1 MKSNIQANAKRV
13 TLFAAVLVAVLI
25 FTNSANAQSTFQGK
39 FTLDHSARWG
49 KTVLGAGDY
58 IVRVNS
64 TNGSSPLV
72 AEIIYAKSGRTAALE
87 TCVNADTF
95 KANGEKSALL
105 IGHRGGQPVI
115 HSFRVAEL
123 GETFI
128 FDRTLASRQGAEEA
142 LNQDD
147 VPVYAVKR

>member
-1 MKSNIQANAKRV
+1 MKSITKVHATRITV
-13 TLFAAVLVAVLI
+13 FATVLLAALI
-25 FTNSANAQSTFQGK
+25 FTGSANAQNTFQGT
-39 FTLDHSARWG
+39 FTLGHSARWG

-64 TNGSSPLV
+64 TNGSAPYI
-72 AEIIYAKSGRTAALE
+72 AEITYAKSGRPAALE
-87 TCVNADTF
+87 TCSNADTTPS
-95 KANGEKSALL
+95 KGEKSALIL
-105 IGHRGGQPVI
+105 GHRGGQPVV

-142 LNQDD
+142 MNQENI
-147 VPVYAVKR
+147 PVLTVKR

>member
-1 MKSNIQANAKRV
+1 MKSNIQVTAKRV

-25 FTNSANAQSTFQGK
+25 FTSNANAQSTFQGT

-49 KTVLGAGDY
+49 KTVLGAGNY
-58 IVRVNS
+58 VVKVNN
-64 TNGSSPLV
+64 TNGSSPLI
-72 AEIIYAKSGRTAALE
+72 AEIFYSPSGKLAARELC
-87 TCVNADTF
+87 TKPDTI

-105 IGHRGGQPVI
+105 IGHRGNQPVV

-142 LNQDD
+142 LNQEN
-147 VPVYAVKR
+147 VPVLEVKR

>member
-1 MKSNIQANAKRV
+1 MKSNIQANAKRI

-25 FTNSANAQSTFQGK
+25 FTGGANAQSTFQGT
-39 FTLDHSARWG
+39 FTLNHSARWG

-58 IVRVNS
+58 IVRVND
-64 TNGSSPLV
+64 TDGSAPLV
-72 AEIIYAKSGRTAALE
+72 AEITYAKSGKRAAIE
-87 TCVNADTF
+87 SCVDADTF

-142 LNQDD
+142 MTPDD

>member
-1 MKSNIQANAKRV
+1 MKSNIQVNARRV

-25 FTNSANAQSTFQGK
+25 FTSGANAQSTFQGT

-49 KTVLGAGDY
+49 KTVLGAGNY
-58 IVRVNS
+58 IVQVNNS
-64 TNGSSPLV
+64 NGSAPLI
-72 AEIIYAKSGRTAALE
+72 ARITYAKSGRLAALE
-87 TCVNADTF
+87 TCVSADTF

-105 IGHRGGQPVI
+105 IGHRGTQPVV

-142 LNQDD
+142 MNLEN